1 MKTVGDRIR
10 QAREFRGLSGEELAF
25 RVGYKTQS
33 GISNLENRATGNGGN
48 KLPQIAQALDFSLEW
63 FLQGPDTDDM
73 RTVPPYRSGQA
84 SYTAPGATPAP
95 ATQETASSAYMTPR
109 QRAHALVDQLSLL
122 GLTHAIELLEGLVS
136 RHPGSSGERAGIPL
150 PAQAKRV
157 A

>member
-10 QAREFRGLSGEELAF
+10 QAREFRGLSGEELAH

-48 KLPQIAQALDFSLEW
+48 KLPDIARVLDLSLEW

-73 RTVPPYRSGQA
+73 RTVPPYRRPDVSHEA
-84 SYTAPGATPAP
+84 APRHIVPR
-95 ATQETASSAYMTPR
+95 SAEEPRRMYFTPR
-109 QRAHALVDQLSLL
+109 HKAHALIDQLSDV
-122 GLTHAIELLEGLVS
+122 GLSHAIELLEGLAA
-136 RHPGSSGERAGIPL
+136 RHPISSGERAGLPL
-150 PAQAKRV
+150 PAQAERV